1 MYIYDVYIHICIWCR
16 WSVNIYIYIEIKKNI
31 IYIYI
36 YMYNHFCMHVCLSVC
51 YILCK
56 LYNIVIWCNMYIFA
70 SLCLPIIRLGQ
81 PFVGTY
87 NHQNVCKGL
96 AIVSPGNMLRCSH
109 NLSRLFRI
117 HVFQIKKATK
127 TLPAASRLVD
137 GTKRP
142 FLHAKT
148 DIDSIFESPS
158 GPLHI
163 FRFDIEIMYLKYR
176 GEHAPN
182 PKKKAFWEH
191 PSMPGVTSL
200 VFSSPPFRWSQQNP
214 GGSMKAWRISEKF
227 SISRLGTWVASW
239 NHQELGSM
247 IHLSP

>member
-1 MYIYDVYIHICIWCR
+1 
-16 WSVNIYIYIEIKKNI
+16 
-31 IYIYI
+31 
-36 YMYNHFCMHVCLSVC
+36 MYNHFCMHVCLSVC
-51 YILCK
+51 YILWK
-56 LYNIVIWCNMYIFA
+56 LYNIAIWCNMYILFA
-70 SLCLPIIRLGQ
+70 SLCLPISRLGQ

-87 NHQNVCKGL
+87 NHQNFCKGP
-96 AIVSPGNMLRCSH
+96 AIVSPGNMLRCYH

-142 FLHAKT
+142 FLHVKT

-163 FRFDIEIMYLKYR
+163 FRFDIEIIYLKY
-176 GEHAPN
+176 APN
-182 PKKKAFWEH
+182 PKKKGNLFVAALERYTPCPGGGWKENT
-191 PSMPGVTSL
+191 PQVPGVTSL
-200 VFSSPPFRWSQQNP
+200 VFSPPFRWSQQNP

-227 SISRLGTWVASW
+227 SISRLGTWVANW

-247 IHLSP
+247 IHFWP

>member
-1 MYIYDVYIHICIWCR
+1 
-16 WSVNIYIYIEIKKNI
+16 
-31 IYIYI
+31 
-36 YMYNHFCMHVCLSVC
+36 
-51 YILCK
+51 
-56 LYNIVIWCNMYIFA
+56 MYIFA

-182 PKKKAFWEH
+182 PKKRLFENT
-191 PSMPGVTSL
+191 PQCQV
-200 VFSSPPFRWSQQNP
+200 SP
-214 GGSMKAWRISEKF
+214 AWCFLPPHFGDPNKTQVDR
-227 SISRLGTWVASW
+227 
-239 NHQELGSM
+239 
-247 IHLSP
+247 

>member
-1 MYIYDVYIHICIWCR
+1 
-16 WSVNIYIYIEIKKNI
+16 
-31 IYIYI
+31 
-36 YMYNHFCMHVCLSVC
+36 MYNHFCMHVCLSVC

-70 SLCLPIIRLGQ
+70 SLCLPINRLGQ

-87 NHQNVCKGL
+87 NHQNFCKGL

-148 DIDSIFESPS
+148 DIDSGSFAYFQVRYWDNVLEVSRGTCPKS
-158 GPLHI
+158 QKKGFLRTPLNARCHQLGVFFPPI
-163 FRFDIEIMYLKYR
+163 SVIPTKPRWTDEGLKD
-176 GEHAPN
+176 
-182 PKKKAFWEH
+182 FWKVQYFQTRHLSCELK
-191 PSMPGVTSL
+191 PPG
-200 VFSSPPFRWSQQNP
+200 
-214 GGSMKAWRISEKF
+214 A
-227 SISRLGTWVASW
+227 RLNDSFLAVMGD
-239 NHQELGSM
+239 
-247 IHLSP
+247 IHLSFYKQT

>member
-1 MYIYDVYIHICIWCR
+1 
-16 WSVNIYIYIEIKKNI
+16 
-31 IYIYI
+31 
-36 YMYNHFCMHVCLSVC
+36 MYNHFCMHVCLSVC
-51 YILCK
+51 YILWK
-56 LYNIVIWCNMYIFA
+56 LYNIAIWCNMYILFA
-70 SLCLPIIRLGQ
+70 SLCLPISRLGQ

-87 NHQNVCKGL
+87 NHQNFCKGP

-142 FLHAKT
+142 FLHVKT

-163 FRFDIEIMYLKYR
+163 FRFDIEIIYLKY
-176 GEHAPN
+176 APN
-182 PKKKAFWEH
+182 PKKKATFLLPLWKDTHLALEVVARRTPLRSQVSPAWCFLPH
-191 PSMPGVTSL
+191 FGDPSKTPMNRWRPEGFLKSSVFPDSAPELRVETTRSSAQWFISGRNGWYTSFIL
-200 VFSSPPFRWSQQNP
+200 
-214 GGSMKAWRISEKF
+214 
-227 SISRLGTWVASW
+227 
-239 NHQELGSM
+239 
-247 IHLSP
+247 